1 LDNNSPSLLY
11 LLAKCSKRRILSITL
26 FLSRSQNSEGIEE
39 TKLSSHLHLLV
50 VPHLSQTL
58 SSCRNKKKRGREQQQ
73 LSLKSLS
80 VCNKLEKG
88 KEDKKKIKAKKR
100 KKKRKKKYKRRTH
113 FSLSLVSSSYFYYF
127 DFSLIHMCPSWPL
140 VRSTNKK
147 EMETKQKRREEKG
160 QKLEL

>member
-80 VCNKLEKG
+80 L
-88 KEDKKKIKAKKR
+88 
-100 KKKRKKKYKRRTH
+100 
-113 FSLSLVSSSYFYYF
+113 SLSLSLSFGLFVTSS
-127 DFSLIHMCPSWPL
+127 
-140 VRSTNKK
+140 KK
-147 EMETKQKRREEKG
+147 EKRIRK
-160 QKLEL
+160 K